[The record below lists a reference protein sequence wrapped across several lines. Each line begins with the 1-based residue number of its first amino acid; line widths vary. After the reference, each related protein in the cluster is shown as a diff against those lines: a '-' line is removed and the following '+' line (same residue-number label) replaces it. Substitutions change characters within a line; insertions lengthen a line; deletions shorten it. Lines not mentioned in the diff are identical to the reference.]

1 MPYLKRHAM
10 NISLN
15 FTKFY
20 FTRSKQHVSIEL
32 RYPIFR
38 TLYLL
43 NISLNFSAAL
53 TGFMVIEFVRYK
65 LSKNEMTFISPI
77 NMCTLKYLLL
87 NNCKSREVEDYFQSS
102 NCFDQHTII
111 FLVINITYNA
121 YFSFFF
127 IIDFNSSDTL

>member
-1 MPYLKRHAM
+1 MPYLKQHAM
-10 NISLN
+10 NVSLN

-20 FTRSKQHVSIEL
+20 FTPPKQHASKEL

-53 TGFMVIEFVRYK
+53 TSFMVIEFVLYK

-87 NNCKSREVEDYFQSS
+87 NNCKSREVEDDFQSS
-102 NCFDQHTII
+102 NCFDQHRFHDYFLSHKILHILI
-111 FLVINITYNA
+111 F
-121 YFSFFF
+121 
-127 IIDFNSSDTL
+127 